1 MAFLQVKQNLADIYN
16 ICEAQNN
23 LGLLSMAYQCKC
35 NVDIHNG
42 KISISNLTL
51 RGPNIDSN
59 YILVSKNSSG
69 QVMWKRQALQEWME
83 KSPSEIYLSSFCNDQ
98 NYIKETEINYTISN
112 YIEEFRDTIINN
124 NLDIDAIT
132 ISNITITDNFQ
143 FVSSNTEYPCILTN
157 NGYGDNLFMTKIVQ
171 SISNNNS
178 NTVCSASAVSNLYG
192 MVKEIES
199 QLPDEGSA
207 YMISTNNLDDV
218 GFNKVYAVSNLG
230 LNESFLTKDLT
241 LSNVYFSDS
250 TLEENGSTYYL
261 IRNNNTLDYKRLQYI
276 QSYLETSEVNP
287 PSATSVNNLYEFLN
301 EGVNNRLITSNV
313 LSEIISVDANGCNNP
328 YLPVFQNRLGEA
340 GIQTVAFTANW
351 YDLVNA
357 PRKLSGFSNVD
368 FNDETLFIY
377 SKCNLSDLENPTQ
390 AMINLGVSKVGRTGN
405 FADLQLPVAI
415 SNIVSADS
423 LLGAIPGV
431 PFLIK
436 TNNLSELQNVAE
448 ARHNLGMGDMA
459 TFSRN
464 NVEILNGNI
473 TSCNLVVNSN
483 MRYLHSNTD
492 ITLSGQN
499 GNNVYLKC
507 FTADGLGKWEDLP
520 VANTT
525 LSTQGIVYLTND
537 LNNSSSNVA
546 ITAFAL
552 SNVFFNND
560 NITDLVPLAGPTN
573 FGIVKTTDNY
583 VSPELSRNVVL
594 DSFGISNMYN
604 ELHTEIDALSNQLT
618 TGTTELIYSRM
629 SNVTISNYN
638 GNGFLQIDDQSYGDD
653 IIKEISLNFPNSPNT
668 YLASDGTF
676 KEIKNISVSNQGS
689 YNFLEMED
697 VSDVI
702 NGITVK
708 QLTLNFPNTA
718 NQYLASDGTFQIV
731 QPTTINQG
739 GISLSN
745 RIFFNG
751 PIDILEFKPAINT
764 IEFKNTLYTA
774 GNGIE
779 IDPVTRVIKNKGIV
793 SAHDT
798 FFVKTD
804 DGSGTKISLTGAL
817 IGNTA
822 RKITGSPGQF
832 LKCTND
838 DEYGFAALNQA
849 NFDLGTPGFVPAPI
863 DANKVLLSD
872 GWSTIADFQSGK
884 LEEFDGVNQG
894 LVPPL
899 ATGNKDEYFLNA
911 NGGWTLKSDITDSS
925 SAIKEVRTNMNTI
938 LDVTTTTGIANI
950 NFKDGLNYQVIT
962 KSDDAIE
969 TYVWKGIID
978 VINNGAS
985 LVPDVNPNSQYLTAS
1000 GDYGVPPSAKNF
1012 NVYMTFDDIN
1022 NELKIQQ
1029 NVNDINL
1036 PSGTTTCNVTLN
1048 YIHKYK
1054 DTLYE
1059 NGGEFI
1065 RYANDGSKDGTNT
1078 SFGDINRNVINNA
1091 SHSNRVFTLSA
1102 TKRYMELFKEEFTEP
1117 AYNGSLDDHHLFT
1130 TKATSNYV
1138 QSRFDAYRQLG
1149 AFSGNVNYTTPD
1161 TVINYIDTRMFNNS
1175 MYNRLNNIFED
1186 DTKFP
1191 TPLAVSNYVDF
1202 NYVKTT
1208 IKSTLSTN
1216 VNTEPNKVIIAETLS
1231 NYVNN
1236 TLTFDYNVN
1245 NFGGANHNKLV
1256 RASNVINYF
1265 NINRYHSGEPI
1276 SFTDD
1281 IKFSTP
1287 AAVSNYVDT
1296 HYVKTTEKSTA
1307 LTTVNIEPNKVII
1320 AETLSNYV
1328 NNTLTFGYDENNFG
1342 GANHNKLVRASNV
1355 IHYFNEN
1362 RHINHIN
1369 FTNNTKFPTPLAV
1382 SNYVDNQFHSYT
1394 HTNSAD
1400 FTDNTK
1406 FPTPLAVSNYVDTR
1420 KFSKSKYTT
1429 PNVFINDV
1437 DFTTP
1442 LATSNYI
1449 NDRFNAYRQI
1459 NYSVSD
1465 FANNTKFPTPA
1476 AVSNYVRQNY
1486 VNVGSRYTE
1495 HFPESGTDVFNG
1507 NQKIPTMN
1515 AIYGYINWI
1524 FSEDTKVENTVV
1536 SKLSEKTFYNSV
1548 YDNIP
1553 SSFDNDTKLT
1563 TPLAVSN
1570 YVNYK
1575 FNTQYTHTDENDF
1588 TNNTKFPTP
1597 LAVSNYVANLYVP
1610 ESKILTSLDFDGYL
1624 VNDDTIPTTAGAS
1637 NIANAI
1643 LNTNIGDLNDQHTM
1657 EELETRSDYRDML
1670 VTEAGLFGIL
1680 NKSYERVNDGNYTY
1694 DVSKPNRAK
1703 IPTLGYMFESI
1714 SNYMSNITK
1723 NKKVGNNYSQ
1733 IETGNDID
1741 DLYLPTIGFMN
1752 TEIDRV
1758 VEEKLT
1764 DGSIEL
1770 QLDSL
1775 NIGTG
1780 ISTSNITVEHL
1791 KVEQDIQFLYG
1802 ERLDII
1808 ANEQFMTLD
1817 DQGFVQFL
1825 KVNTVA
1831 GLNNTTR
1838 AEDENSLI
1846 TGLHNTTFDSN
1857 QFLCGQYNTIRN
1869 IYQTID
1875 YTVGETNTVNL
1886 AVGTGSDDANR
1897 KNGLEVHNT
1906 GEVYVNSNLIL
1917 GNTWRISFDSDQL
1930 VIEKFNSSTY
1940 VYEQKHIF
1948 K

>member
-1 MAFLQVKQNLADIYN
+1 MAFLQVKKNFADIYN
-16 ICEAQNN
+16 ICEAQKN

-51 RGPNIDSN
+51 RGSNIDSN

-69 QVMWKRQALQEWME
+69 EVMWKRQALQEWME

-98 NYIKETEINYTISN
+98 NYIKETEINFTISN

-124 NLDIDAIT
+124 NLDIDSIT

-143 FVSSNTEYPCILTN
+143 FVSSNGEYPCILTN
-157 NGYGDNLFMTKIVQ
+157 NGFGSNLIMTKIEQ

-178 NTVCSASAVSNLYG
+178 NTVCSASAVSHLYG
-192 MVKEIES
+192 MMKDIES

-207 YMISTNNLDDV
+207 YMISTNNLNDV

-230 LNESFLTKDLT
+230 LNDSFYTKDLT
-241 LSNVYFSDS
+241 LSSVYFSDS
-250 TLEENGSTYYL
+250 TLEENGNTFYL
-261 IRNNNTLDYKRLQYI
+261 IRNNNTLSYKRLQYI

-351 YDLVNA
+351 YDLINA

-368 FNDETLFIY
+368 FNNETLFIY

-405 FADLQLPVAI
+405 FADLELPVAI

-448 ARHNLGMGDMA
+448 ARHNLGIGDLA
-459 TFSRN
+459 TLSRD

-473 TSCNLVVNSN
+473 TSCNLVINSN

-492 ITLSGQN
+492 ITSSGQN
-499 GNNVYLKC
+499 GKNVYLKC
-507 FTADGLGKWEDLP
+507 FTADGLAKWEDLP
-520 VANTT
+520 VADTT

-537 LNNSSSNVA
+537 LHNSSSNVV

-560 NITDLVPLAGPTN
+560 NITNLIPLANSTN

-594 DSFGISNMYN
+594 DGFGISNMYN
-604 ELHTEIDALSNQLT
+604 ELHTGIDALNSLLT
-618 TGTTELIYSRM
+618 TDTTDLIYSRL
-629 SNVTISNYN
+629 SNVTISNYK
-638 GNGFLQIDDQSYGDD
+638 GNNFLQLNDRSDNNN

-702 NGITVK
+702 NGTTVK

-731 QPTTINQG
+731 KPTTINQG
-739 GISLSN
+739 GIALSN
-745 RIFFNG
+745 EIYFNG
-751 PIDILEFKPAINT
+751 PVDILEFNPEINT

-774 GNGIE
+774 GNGIH
-779 IDPVTRVIKNKGIV
+779 INAITRVVNNTGIV
-793 SAHDT
+793 FAHDE
-798 FFVKTD
+798 FFDKTD
-804 DGSGTKISLTGAL
+804 DGTGLKISLKGAL

-822 RKITGSPGQF
+822 RKITGSVGQF
-832 LKCTND
+832 LKCTAADTYN
-838 DEYGFAALNQA
+838 FAALNQDEFTL
-849 NFDLGTPGFVPAPI
+849 NTSGFVPAPI
-863 DANKVLLSD
+863 EINKVLLSG
-872 GWSTIADFQSGK
+872 GWSTIIDFQNVN
-884 LEEFDGVNQG
+884 LDAFDGNNKG

-899 ATGNKDEYFLNA
+899 VTQNKNDYFLNA
-911 NGGWTLKSDITDSS
+911 NGGWTFKSDITDLTGSVTE
-925 SAIKEVRTNMNTI
+925 IRTNMNTI
-938 LDVTTTTGIANI
+938 LDVTTNTGIVDI

-962 KSDDAIE
+962 KSDDATE
-969 TYVWKGIID
+969 TYVWKDIID
-978 VINNGAS
+978 VINNGAIK
-985 LVPDVNPNSQYLTAS
+985 VPGADDAGQYLTAT

-1012 NVYMTFDDIN
+1012 NVYMTLNDTN

-1036 PSGTTTCNVTLN
+1036 PSTTTTCNVTLN
-1048 YIHKYK
+1048 FLHKYK

-1059 NGGEFI
+1059 DGGDFI
-1065 RYANDGSKDGTNT
+1065 RYNNAGTKDGTNS
-1078 SFGDINRNVINNA
+1078 SFNDLNINVIDNS

-1102 TKRYMELFKEEFTEP
+1102 TKKYMELFKDDFVERTHT
-1117 AYNGSLDDHHLFT
+1117 GILDDHKIFT

-1138 QSRFDAYRQLG
+1138 QSRFEEYRQSSG
-1149 AFSGNVNYTTPD
+1149 EFSGNVNYTTPK
-1161 TVINYIDTRMFNNS
+1161 TVIDYVNTRIFNTSEYSRILNVFNDDTRF
-1175 MYNRLNNIFED
+1175 
-1186 DTKFP
+1186 T
-1191 TPLAVSNYVDF
+1191 TPLAVSNYVDN
-1202 NYVKTT
+1202 NYVK
-1208 IKSTLSTN
+1208 ISEKSTVSTS
-1216 VNTEPNKVIIAETLS
+1216 VNSDPNKLIIAATLS

-1236 TLTFDYNVN
+1236 TLTFNYDEF
-1245 NFGGANHNKLV
+1245 NFGNYHNRLV
-1256 RASNVINYF
+1256 RASNVIHYF
-1265 NINRYHSGEPI
+1265 NNNRYDSGELI

-1287 AAVSNYVDT
+1287 
-1296 HYVKTTEKSTA
+1296 
-1307 LTTVNIEPNKVII
+1307 
-1320 AETLSNYV
+1320 
-1328 NNTLTFGYDENNFG
+1328 
-1342 GANHNKLVRASNV
+1342 
-1355 IHYFNEN
+1355 
-1362 RHINHIN
+1362 
-1369 FTNNTKFPTPLAV
+1369 LAV
-1382 SNYVDNQFHSYT
+1382 SNYVQS
-1394 HTNSAD
+1394 
-1400 FTDNTK
+1400 
-1406 FPTPLAVSNYVDTR
+1406 
-1420 KFSKSKYTT
+1420 
-1429 PNVFINDV
+1429 
-1437 DFTTP
+1437 
-1442 LATSNYI
+1442 
-1449 NDRFNAYRQI
+1449 RFNAYRQT
-1459 NYSVSD
+1459 NYGVSD
-1465 FANNTKFPTPA
+1465 FANNINFPTPA
-1476 AVSNYVRQNY
+1476 AVSNYVNTNY
-1486 VNVGSRYTE
+1486 IKSSKELPNFTSSSFGTNNKLPTDNVVKEY
-1495 HFPESGTDVFNG
+1495 
-1507 NQKIPTMN
+1507 
-1515 AIYGYINWI
+1515 
-1524 FSEDTKVENTVV
+1524 VENVFSGNSILINDAISANLTNKILNND
-1536 SKLSEKTFYNSV
+1536 SYANTPITF
-1548 YDNIP
+1548 I
-1553 SSFDNDTKLT
+1553 NDTKFP

-1575 FNTQYTHTDENDF
+1575 FNTQYTHTDGSSF
-1588 TNNTKFPTP
+1588 ANNTKFPTP
-1597 LAVSNYVANLYVP
+1597 LAVSTYVTNQFNALRLVSSGGTIDRTDDNKFVTA
-1610 ESKILTSLDFDGYL
+1610 KAIMDDLTSNFIPGYTLADSGYGGTSFFD
-1624 VNDDTIPTTAGAS
+1624 DEIPTTAEAS
-1637 NIANAI
+1637 NIADFI
-1643 LNTNIGDLNDQHTM
+1643 LRQNIGDLNDFNTM
-1657 EELETRSDYRDML
+1657 RNLEVDRNDHRDKL

-1680 NKSYERVNDGNYTY
+1680 NNSYERVNLSEAEGYTY
-1694 DVSKPNRAK
+1694 DISKPNGNK

-1714 SNYMSNITK
+1714 SNYLKSITK
-1723 NKKVGNNYSQ
+1723 NSNNGTDYVR
-1733 IETGNDID
+1733 IDISGTD
-1741 DLYLPTIGFMN
+1741 PQFYEYDLYLPTIGLMN
-1752 TEIDRV
+1752 NEIDKV
-1758 VEEKLT
+1758 VESKLT
-1764 DGSIEL
+1764 DGNIEL

-1780 ISTSNITVEHL
+1780 ISTSNITVENL
-1791 KVEQDIQFLYG
+1791 KIEQEMQFLYG
-1802 ERLDII
+1802 DRIGLI
-1808 ANEQFMTLD
+1808 ANDHFMTLD

-1831 GLNNTTR
+1831 GSDNTVR
-1838 AEDENSLI
+1838 AEDTNSLI
-1846 TGLHNTTFDSN
+1846 TGLRNATFDSN
-1857 QFLCGQYNTIRN
+1857 QFLCGQYNISSN
-1869 IYQTID
+1869 IYQTNG
-1875 YTVGETNTVNL
+1875 YTVGENNTVNL
-1886 AVGTGSDDANR
+1886 AVGTGSDDVNR

-1906 GEVYVNSNLIL
+1906 GEVYVNNNLIL
-1917 GNTWRISFDSDQL
+1917 GDTWRISFDSDQL
-1930 VIEKFNSSTY
+1930 VIEKFNNVSK
-1940 VYEQKHIF
+1940 VYEQKHLF